1 MTRNS
6 AGIKLSV
13 LLTALIFLASSAL
26 CYGAPPLDSP
36 QNKFDELLILV
47 EKQSRQLMEQQQT
60 IETQN
65 QRFLAYQQKIEKLLE
80 QQQANIAELQSRIGA
95 PSSAAPSREQQ
106 AKTVQSSSPTA
117 TKQSVAK
124 KTPSVNHPSSPKPSG
139 AAQPVGRPPEPPKES
154 RPPEVAAIFDQ
165 PGVLTPKGSL
175 IMEPSIQYS
184 HSSNKRISL
193 HGYTIIP
200 AITIG
205 LIDVRGITRN
215 TYVAA
220 LATRYGLTNRLELEL
235 KIPYVYRTEESSTSS
250 FATETNVENTYV
262 DGYGLGDIE
271 FGLRY
276 QLNQPQNGPY
286 YIAGLRVKSDT
297 GTDPFEVSTDSVT
310 HLAEELSTG
319 SGFWGIQSSLSAIF
333 PSDPA
338 VFFGSIN
345 YLWNMARDV
354 GTVNDDYYGRFD
366 PGDAYG
372 FNFGMGLSLN
382 EKASFSL
389 GYDHS
394 ILSRNKRDGKILSNQ
409 TSLHVGSFQLGYS
422 YRLTDTSNLNLSLSI
437 GVTENAPDVQ
447 FTFKMPISL

>member
-1 MTRNS
+1 M
-6 AGIKLSV
+6 
-13 LLTALIFLASSAL
+13 
-26 CYGAPPLDSP
+26 
-36 QNKFDELLILV
+36 
-47 EKQSRQLMEQQQT
+47 
-60 IETQN
+60 
-65 QRFLAYQQKIEKLLE
+65 
-80 QQQANIAELQSRIGA
+80 AELQSRIGA
-95 PSSAAPSREQQ
+95 PGTSTPSRGQQ
-106 AKTVQSSSPTA
+106 AKAPSTITTAGPPTPESSATQHKTDDEGQPAPETA
-117 TKQSVAK
+117 G
-124 KTPSVNHPSSPKPSG
+124 PI
-139 AAQPVGRPPEPPKES
+139 QPVGRPPEPPKES

-175 IMEPSIQYS
+175 ILEPSLLSS

-205 LIDVRGITRN
+205 LIDVLAISRD

-220 LATRYGLTNRLELEL
+220 LSTRYGLTNRLELEL
-235 KIPYVYRTEESSTSS
+235 KIPYVYGTEESSTKP
-250 FATETNVENTYV
+250 FAGTTNIEDSYV

-276 QLNQPQNGPY
+276 QLNQPQDGPY

-297 GTDPFEVSTDSVT
+297 GTGPFDISRDPDTQ
-310 HLAEELSTG
+310 LPNELTTG
-319 SGFWGIQSSLSAIF
+319 SGFWGFQGSLSAILL
-333 PSDPA
+333 SDPA

-345 YLWNMARDV
+345 YLWNVARDV
-354 GTVNDDYYGRFD
+354 GTVNGDDFGRLD

-394 ILSRNKRDGKILSNQ
+394 ILSRNKQNGEIIPDQ
-409 TSLHVGSFQLGYS
+409 VTLHVGSLQLGYS
-422 YRLTDTSNLNLSLSI
+422 YRLTDKSNLNLSLSI

-447 FTFKMPISL
+447 LTLKMPMTL